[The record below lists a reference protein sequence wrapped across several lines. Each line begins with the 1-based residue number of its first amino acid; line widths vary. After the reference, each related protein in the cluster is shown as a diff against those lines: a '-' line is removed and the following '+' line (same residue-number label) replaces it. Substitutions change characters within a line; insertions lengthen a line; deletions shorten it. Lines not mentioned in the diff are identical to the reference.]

1 MYLALS
7 IHQRL
12 TVSAPIKL
20 IACVIGLGLAG
31 SVAHAQKNDTQEPI
45 QIWANASSYDGIKK
59 LNVYSGNVQLVRGG
73 MELEA
78 EKLEIKE
85 QKNGGQLGIATANK
99 NGLVKFK
106 QKRQGSDETIQG
118 EAEYI
123 EYNSQTELLILRK
136 RAQIRRLIG
145 NTVQDEVSA
154 DQIQYGAIENVFSA
168 SGGPQQGR
176 VKAVLSAKNDQT
188 SEKPAPPQDRPAK
201 GLTPNTNL
209 MRADVSLTAFRSK

>member
-1 MYLALS
+1 MRLAFS

-12 TVSAPIKL
+12 RITAPMKF
-20 IACVIGLGLAG
+20 IACVISLGLAWG
-31 SVAHAQKNDTQEPI
+31 VAQAQKNDNQEPI

-85 QKNGGQLGIATANK
+85 QKNGGQLGIATASK

-106 QKRQGSDETIQG
+106 QKRQGLDETIQG

-123 EYNSQTELLILRK
+123 EYNSQTEVLILRK
-136 RAQIRRLIG
+136 RAQIRRLMG

-154 DQIQYGAIENVFSA
+154 DQIQYGSIENVFSA

-176 VKAVLSAKNDQT
+176 VKAVLSPKNDKKAP
-188 SEKPAPPQDRPAK
+188 EKPASSQDRAAK
-201 GLTPNTNL
+201 SLTPSTP
-209 MRADVSLTAFRSK
+209 